1 MCSHVCLVI
10 ATLEKEQALVFLL
23 GKQLWVC
30 GQEGVLHSVIVVYV
44 ASVGVY
50 LLLSFD

>member
-10 ATLEKEQALVFLL
+10 ATLEKRQALVFLL

-30 GQEGVLHSVIVVYV
+30 GKEGVLHSVIVVYV

>member
-1 MCSHVCLVI
+1 MLSCLSSHCHVRKRTSFGFFTWQTIVGVW
-10 ATLEKEQALVFLL
+10 A
-23 GKQLWVC
+23 G
-30 GQEGVLHSVIVVYV
+30 GVLHSVIVVYV